1 MSERLYDYD
10 PAAALDS
17 EAAIAIFL
25 ADAFE
30 TGDANYIAKAVGV
43 AARAKGMS
51 QLATETGLSREQLY
65 RSFGESGNPTLK
77 TTLAVTRALGIDI
90 TARPHKPAA

>member
-77 TTLAVTRALGIDI
+77 TMLAVTRALGIDI

>member
-77 TTLAVTRALGIDI
+77 TMLAVTRALGIDI
-90 TARPHKPAA
+90 TVRPHKPAA

>member
-30 TGDANYIAKAVGV
+30 TGDASYIAKAVGV

-77 TTLAVTRALGIDI
+77 TMLAVTRALGIDI